1 MGLMND
7 LFAGLQDD
15 QTIEQT
21 HTCLPP
27 RERALASLERV
38 LLAQHPCQLQFS
50 SGKDSSACANLLFTA
65 AINIMA
71 QGNTCPP
78 LYVCHADTGVENPLV
93 RALADGELAKI
104 RRFAVQHGLP
114 LQIHVGRPTLSS
126 AYAPRVIGGRAL
138 PPYPGIQRDCTTDWK
153 IAVSQRLT
161 SAIARAIQT
170 SQRPVVTIIGTRSSE
185 SLARQLNTAARK
197 ESAHQIWFSPAG
209 EARLSPILDWQTDD
223 VWEYLGECAADVHPA
238 YSDFADLMD
247 FYADAGA
254 SSCVVV
260 ADMKS
265 AANAKACG
273 ARGGCFICTAVAA
286 DRSVENMVAAH
297 PDRYAYLVPLLEFR
311 DFVAAQQW
319 DWSRRNFIGRTID
332 AAGDMQVKADQFSP
346 SMCEELLRYLLAAQD
361 RANALG
367 APAPV
372 QAIGLE
378 ELIAIDFYWSVRA
391 WHPPFHALWVYFDHV
406 AGNVQYA
413 PKIDRPAR
421 PSPAPMIGQI
431 HVGSTWDSDSHP
443 LRPPGL
449 RDPVCEMFCESCG
462 PSLRAS
468 AAGKVFLDLEETP
481 EFEVDEEGAALFM
494 DFEAMNMIKQYHH
507 QQTDWTLAAS
517 IYLRYGTVSL
527 AKGQSSAIDDMI
539 RRSQWLQRHDLHGQ
553 RTAVELRQRC
563 TSLASSQSELFA

>member
-7 LFAGLQDD
+7 LFAGLQDQ

-38 LLAQHPCQLQFS
+38 LLAQHPCQLSFS

-65 AINIMA
+65 AISIIA
-71 QGNTCPP
+71 RGHTCPP
-78 LYVCHADTGVENPLV
+78 LYVCNADTGVENPVV
-93 RALADGELAKI
+93 RALADAELAKM
-104 RRFAVQHGLP
+104 RRFAEHHRLP
-114 LQIHVGRPTLSS
+114 LQIHVGRPTLSA
-126 AYAPRVIGGRAL
+126 AYAPRIIGGRAL
-138 PPYPGIQRDCTTDWK
+138 PPYPGVQRDCTQDWK
-153 IAVSQRLT
+153 IAVSQRIT
-161 SAIARAIQT
+161 SAIARGAQADAP
-170 SQRPVVTIIGTRSSE
+170 PVVTIIGTRASE
-185 SLARQLNTAARK
+185 SQARQRNTAARK

-209 EARLSPILDWQTDD
+209 EARLSPLLDWSTDE
-223 VWEYLGECAADVHPA
+223 VWEYLGECAAGAHPA

-260 ADMKS
+260 ADMAS
-265 AANAKACG
+265 AANSKACG

-286 DRSVENMVAAH
+286 DRSVENMIAAH
-297 PDRYAYLVPLLEFR
+297 PDRYAYLVPLLAFR
-311 DFVAAQQW
+311 DYIAATQW
-319 DWSRRNFIGRTID
+319 DWARRNFIGRTID
-332 AAGDMQVKADQFSP
+332 ADGNIQVKADQFSP
-346 SMCEELLRYLLAAQD
+346 AMCEALLRYLLAAQD

-372 QAIGLE
+372 RAIGLQ

-391 WHPPFHALWVYFDHV
+391 WHPPFHALWVYFDHA

-421 PSPAPMIGQI
+421 PSPVPVIGQI
-431 HVGSTWDSDSHP
+431 HVGKSWDDDAHR

-449 RDPVCEMFCESCG
+449 RDPAWELFSESCG
-462 PSLRAS
+462 PSLRAN
-468 AAGKVFLDLEETP
+468 AAGKVFLDLDETP

-494 DFEAMNMIKQYHH
+494 DFEAMDMIKQYHH
-507 QQTDWTLAAS
+507 VHTDWTLAAS

-539 RRSQWLQRHDLHGQ
+539 RRSQWLQRHDLHGH
-553 RTAVELRQRC
+553 RTAAALRPRC
-563 TSLASSQSELFA
+563 TSLASAQSELFA